1 MLFADIFTDIGALHD
16 QNPTVFFT
24 VIIGVVLFS
33 ALIASLVVIRKTNLR
48 RADGL
53 YYAVAQMNEVQRR
66 EDAREAEKQRKI
78 SEADEPAIEVV
89 ESDPEGEAKIDENTG
104 NNGESEQIVEA
115 ESVGETEGENGAESE
130 GTDVP
135 EEGVNE

>member
-1 MLFADIFTDIGALHD
+1 M
-16 QNPTVFFT
+16 
-24 VIIGVVLFS
+24 
-33 ALIASLVVIRKTNLR
+33 VVIRKTNLR
-48 RADGL
+48 REDGL

-66 EDAREAEKQRKI
+66 EDAREAEKKKI
-78 SEADEPAIEVV
+78 SEADEPAVEVV

-115 ESVGETEGENGAESE
+115 ESAGIAEGENGVESE
-130 GTDVP
+130 GADVP

>member
-33 ALIASLVVIRKTNLR
+33 ALIASLIVIRKTNLR
-48 RADGL
+48 REDGL

-78 SEADEPAIEVV
+78 SEADEPAIEVA

-115 ESVGETEGENGAESE
+115 ESVGIAEGENGVESE
-130 GTDVP
+130 GADVP

>member
-33 ALIASLVVIRKTNLR
+33 ALIASLIVIRKTNLR
-48 RADGL
+48 REDGL

-66 EDAREAEKQRKI
+66 EDAREAEKERKI

-115 ESVGETEGENGAESE
+115 ESVGIAEGENGAESE
-130 GTDVP
+130 DAGVP